1 MNSRKDARTKL
12 AAAIDSGIATFQAV
26 YARETPDFGR
36 LSPVCMVY
44 SNGTRPGT
52 ALTLGSFARDAGLLV
67 AIWWKWGATTEDDI
81 DDLSEAV
88 WDLLESLSGP
98 TADWDALTIDEQLSG
113 MDYPIV
119 DGVQYRR
126 ETISVVIW

>member
-1 MNSRKDARTKL
+1 MNSRKDARQAL
-12 AAAIDSGIATFQAV
+12 ATAIETGVTTFQAV
-26 YARETPDFGR
+26 YNREAPDFGG

-52 ALTLGSFARDAGLLV
+52 AQALGSHARDAGLLV
-67 AIWWKWGATTEDDI
+67 AIWWAWSSTTEDDI
-81 DDLSEAV
+81 DDLSEEV

-98 TADWDALTIDEQLSG
+98 TNDWDALDIDEQLSS

-126 ETISVVIW
+126 ETIAITIW